1 VPEEAQQSVVPV
13 SPSLSV
19 SLFSVVRLAY
29 QRKRLVG
36 ITAVSVVALAA
47 LAALLLPNDYT
58 ATVVILP
65 PSAGGASGAAMMSQ
79 LSSLGAAAAASGGLS
94 IKNPN
99 DQQVALLKSRTVED
113 AMAARFHL
121 QQLYHRKYLST
132 TRKRWERATTID
144 NGLKDG
150 LIHLS
155 VTDRDPHRAAEMANG
170 WIEEY
175 RHLTATLA
183 TNEAAQRRAFFE
195 RLLSAAHDNLAS
207 AEESLKQV
215 EQRTGVIELDG
226 QAHAMIASAAVLHAQ
241 VASKQVEIQAMR
253 QFAADQNPDLERA
266 ERELSGLEGQLAAMD
281 ASSDRQGGDLAAPKG
296 KFGEGGLEY
305 ARALREVKY
314 RETIQELLTRQY
326 EGARVDEARQ
336 GALVQVV
343 DPAVAP
349 DRPSSLYRLWILLG
363 ALFAALPLG
372 VLAAAAAELLAILR
386 RARRRTGS
394 WLLALEVAAA
404 GGAR

>member
-1 VPEEAQQSVVPV
+1 
-13 SPSLSV
+13 
-19 SLFSVVRLAY
+19 
-29 QRKRLVG
+29 
-36 ITAVSVVALAA
+36 
-47 LAALLLPNDYT
+47 
-58 ATVVILP
+58 
-65 PSAGGASGAAMMSQ
+65 
-79 LSSLGAAAAASGGLS
+79 
-94 IKNPN
+94 
-99 DQQVALLKSRTVED
+99 
-113 AMAARFHL
+113 
-121 QQLYHRKYLST
+121 
-132 TRKRWERATTID
+132 
-144 NGLKDG
+144 
-150 LIHLS
+150 LS
-155 VTDRDPHRAAEMANG
+155 VTDLDPHRAAEMANG

-183 TNEAAQRRAFFE
+183 TSEAAQRRAFFE

-207 AEESLKQV
+207 AEDNLKQV

-266 ERELSGLEGQLAAMD
+266 QRELSGLEGQLAAMD
-281 ASSDRQGGDLAAPKG
+281 ASSDRQGGDLVAPKG

-336 GALVQVV
+336 GALVQIV

-349 DRPSSLYRLWILLG
+349 DRPSSAYRLWILIG
-363 ALFAALPLG
+363 ALLGSLPLG
-372 VLAAAAAELLAILR
+372 LLVAVLAELIAILR
-386 RARRRTGS
+386 RYRSQSGS
-394 WLLALEVAAA
+394 WATAFEEASY
-404 GGAR
+404 GAWQ